1 MDVFLLIQTKYLA
14 ELQLIK
20 KKKKEKKER
29 TGLEN
34 KDRQRHTRSLPY
46 AFFHNMSARSL
57 ISTRCK
63 QKCFIPLLKIKITAI
78 TTKTR
83 RNAQIN

>member
-1 MDVFLLIQTKYLA
+1 MDVRALIQTKYLA

-20 KKKKEKKER
+20 KKKKKKKKKER

-57 ISTRCK
+57 ISTR
-63 QKCFIPLLKIKITAI
+63 
-78 TTKTR
+78 
-83 RNAQIN
+83 